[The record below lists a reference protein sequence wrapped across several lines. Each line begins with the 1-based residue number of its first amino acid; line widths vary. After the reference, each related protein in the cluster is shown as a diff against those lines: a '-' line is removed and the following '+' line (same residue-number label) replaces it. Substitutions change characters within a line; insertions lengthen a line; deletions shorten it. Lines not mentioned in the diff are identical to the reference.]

1 MSNVSSKVFSHT
13 HYGVSTVA
21 AVLYAIAWLLGN
33 QVRAEVGVNAVVLPA
48 VIVTA
53 QRPITTVATLDPLVV
68 VGYRSKVQAHIA
80 MLAPVIVSA
89 SRDATRV
96 DAPTIQ
102 PAVLTSSLPIVSA
115 GNTDSTLRSKGL
127 IAKVSNWVLG
137 ALLK

>member
-1 MSNVSSKVFSHT
+1 MSNVSNKVFSHT

-33 QVRAEVGVNAVVLPA
+33 QVRAEVGVNTVVLPA

-53 QRPITTVATLDPLVV
+53 QRPITTVATLEPVVV
-68 VGYRSKVQAHIA
+68 VGYRSQIQAHIA

-89 SRDATRV
+89 SRDASSV
-96 DAPTIQ
+96 NAPTMK
-102 PAVLTSSLPIVSA
+102 PAVLTSSLPVVSA
-115 GNTDSTLRSKGL
+115 SNVASTPRSKGL
-127 IAKVSNWVLG
+127 VAKVSNWVLG